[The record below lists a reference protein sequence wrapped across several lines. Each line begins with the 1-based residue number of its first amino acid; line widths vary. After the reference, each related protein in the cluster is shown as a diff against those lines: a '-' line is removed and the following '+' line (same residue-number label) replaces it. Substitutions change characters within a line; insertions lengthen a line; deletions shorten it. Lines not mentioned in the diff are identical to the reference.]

1 MATFLDGV
9 TDYVTQVNP
18 TQSNLAFDQQMLQT
32 KESAYLAGHKK
43 INDLYGSILNSDMSR
58 SENIAARDEFMK
70 IINHDIK
77 KMGGLDFSLDT
88 NVQAAA
94 NVFQSIY
101 TNKNIVKD
109 MVWTKNYNNQIG
121 KAESFKNCIDPDK
134 CGGQFWQEGVDALNY
149 RMQEFKSLNSSEA
162 LNYADVSYVPY
173 NKVFDKALKYFKDS
187 GLKMTTDNISPD
199 GKYIITTTNGTQLI
213 NPLTALFTK
222 TLADDPKFT
231 EMYATKAYV
240 ERKNWMQ
247 SKMNTGEYSN
257 ENDAMI
263 GYLNSQH
270 KVYTDKIDR
279 AASTL
284 KIDKDIIDSK
294 VMTLEKQIKDGKIKE
309 GSQKYNEYQQLLSL
323 QQSSAEA
330 NDYLEYVNKVAAN
343 RNNNMSIIAA
353 GNLLDQQAGAS
364 FMMDEIQSSAK
375 ILSMSDYSTKAEADP
390 YKLNEIEFAQKLQLE
405 NIRAQN
411 DKEIA
416 QIKAN
421 ASESKGKDKSD
432 ELNKQRETIESLIT
446 KADGEKINRVMA
458 QMKAAGTDPNGKE
471 LEIGK
476 MLADYKK
483 TGKTTNRF
491 VEAGVKLYYSDLKTA
506 KMTYNAYLKDQNDA
520 YYHNDVVTTAE
531 LGANSYYDDDDKKE
545 FISTRLKNAIKNNG
559 YTGTQDDDAFVTWAT
574 KQSNYNNTPLTDLAN
589 TYVKELKAKQPKK

>member
-9 TDYVTQVNP
+9 TDYVTQVKP

-58 SENIAARDEFMK
+58 AENVAARDEFFKM
-70 IINHDIK
+70 INHDIK

-247 SKMNTGEYSN
+247 SKINNGEYSN
-257 ENDAMI
+257 ENDAMV

-284 KIDKDIIDSK
+284 KIDKDILDSK
-294 VMTLEKQIKDGKIKE
+294 VITLEKQINEGKIKE
-309 GSQKYNEYQQLLSL
+309 GSQKYNEYQQLLGL
-323 QQSSAEA
+323 QQSSKEA
-330 NDYLEYVNKVAAN
+330 NDYLDYVNKVAAN

-405 NIRAQN
+405 NIRAAN
-411 DKEIA
+411 DLAIA
-416 QIKAN
+416 NVKAN
-421 ASESKGKDKSD
+421 TEAKPKDKSD
-432 ELNKQRETIESLIT
+432 ELNKQRETIESLLT

-491 VEAGVKLYYSDLKTA
+491 LEAGVKLYYSDLKAA
-506 KMTYNAYLKDQNDA
+506 KMTYNAYLKEQQDPYLHLDVVSTSELYANPSYDETDQASFIKTRLSNAKKSLTNQGDVSDEQADWFVSWMRNQND
-520 YYHNDVVTTAE
+520 Y
-531 LGANSYYDDDDKKE
+531 ANVPIAD
-545 FISTRLKNAIKNNG
+545 L
-559 YTGTQDDDAFVTWAT
+559 AT
-574 KQSNYNNTPLTDLAN
+574 KYI
-589 TYVKELKAKQPKK
+589 KEKYKK

>member
-309 GSQKYNEYQQLLSL
+309 GSEKYNEYQQLLSL

-416 QIKAN
+416 EIKAN
-421 ASESKGKDKSD
+421 TEAKPKDQSD
-432 ELNKQRETIESLIT
+432 ELNKQKLVIENMIT
-446 KADGEKINRVMA
+446 GSQTEKINFIVKQMEGKDGQLPEGGRTEVA
-458 QMKAAGTDPNGKE
+458 QM
-471 LEIGK
+471 LI
-476 MLADYKK
+476 DYQK
-483 TGKTTNRF
+483 TGKTSSTR
-491 VEAGVKLYYSDLKTA
+491 VSEGVKQYYLKL
-506 KMTYNAYLKDQNDA
+506 KQEKVTYNAYLKEQQDG
-520 YYHNDVVTTAE
+520 YYHLDVVSPSE
-531 LGANSYYDDDDKKE
+531 LFVNPYYDETDRND
-545 FISTRLKNAIKNNG
+545 FIKTRFVNAVKNTKSKA
-559 YTGTQDDDAFVTWAT
+559 GTSDEKVQAFVTWMR
-574 KQSNYNNTPLTDLAN
+574 KQSDYSNIPVTDHAIKYLS
-589 TYVKELKAKQPKK
+589 TLK